1 MTSDLRVVCF
11 DWGGV
16 ILRICRS
23 WREGCARAGLPLHE
37 RVMDPEIMTRR
48 RRYAQDYQIGA
59 LTCDEFFQGVAD
71 LTDGLY
77 SPADVQQIHAAWL
90 IEEYPGISS
99 VITALGAQPN
109 LQTALLSNTN
119 AAHWS
124 RQHSG
129 PGGFP
134 AAAQLQCRLASHE
147 LRVAKPDRSIYIIAT
162 ERFGV
167 EPRQIVFFDDL
178 AENVEAAR
186 ACGWHAHQI
195 DHEGDTAS
203 QISAHLAGHGIV
215 LD

>member
-37 RVMDPEIMTRR
+37 RVMDPEIMARR

-59 LTCDEFFQGVAD
+59 LTCDEFFQSVAD

-90 IEEYPGISS
+90 IEEYPGISK
-99 VITALGAQPN
+99 VIGSLSTRPDVH
-109 LQTALLSNTN
+109 TALLSNTN

-129 PGGFP
+129 PNGFP
-134 AAAQLQCRLASHE
+134 AAAQLRSRLASHE
-147 LRVAKPDRSIYIIAT
+147 LRIAKPDRSIYTTAA
-162 ERFGV
+162 EHFGV
-167 EPRQIVFFDDL
+167 EPRHIVFFDDL

-186 ACGWHAHQI
+186 ACGWNAHQI

-203 QISAHLAGHGIV
+203 QIIAHLAQHGIT